1 MLLVGVQG
9 EEVWREK
16 KNHMAQLMLTDFP
29 AARSKQTDLLDDVSM
44 AIGVDLRGMK
54 FPFRSML
61 LIIQNSVVGKWMKLP
76 PRELLKSRQIL
87 SWACLRH
94 LWQLRYFP
102 GGRSTTTKAS
112 ESWYRFSAYWLLPA
126 FQWQYSNLSFPR
138 FPNPSVTVPKTIS
151 PQDRQWRT

>member
-1 MLLVGVQG
+1 MTLGTLAVGAGSCAYLRTLGNQSGCQGQG

-61 LIIQNSVVGKWMKLP
+61 LIIQNSVVGK
-76 PRELLKSRQIL
+76 
-87 SWACLRH
+87 
-94 LWQLRYFP
+94 
-102 GGRSTTTKAS
+102 
-112 ESWYRFSAYWLLPA
+112 
-126 FQWQYSNLSFPR
+126 
-138 FPNPSVTVPKTIS
+138 
-151 PQDRQWRT
+151 